1 MLFRSDTCA
10 DNDACPANLWDRTD
24 ARLAVV
30 MSVGQSAGGL
40 EVTVALHGAEEPGA
54 FKVLRQVVAPGQEM
68 AYANTIVKAARD
80 ALPLLPERKPVA
92 NGVLV
97 IEDETITGDAP
108 TVAPDELP
116 DLDAPPPKRPTTD
129 TPKPTSKPE
138 PKPEKPARPPSKPD
152 SAPKPVARVGSDDE
166 RRRMGIPAGAYSR
179 YSDSGEP
186 AKTWLADNRVRSGK
200 VFLELEGGYTLGDV
214 DRGYGVR
221 LRVEDSGNQ
230 SFDTVATSTWEGN
243 GASAAP
249 GFGFSLGYAPTWF
262 LDTSVQVAVQYG
274 RKHLNTGWEC
284 LQGCDPP
291 ASEYTHD
298 PVSAVQA
305 ILEPRLRVYPVAT
318 GLVKPYALVGFA
330 FVFHDGF
337 EVPDPD
343 FGSYPDTAPGASFGP
358 TGGLGLAVDAASR
371 FSIYAEVPA
380 TLLLTQPST
389 SGAADVT
396 LKPDTLESKGY
407 LLRLTGGLTIRL

>member
-1 MLFRSDTCA
+1 MIGLWALVGAAQAADVLLLDATPVSVDDFSIAGLFYGMVTSAADDAGLEYEDADAIHRWAGKDADTCA

-200 VFLELEGGYTLGDV
+200 I
-214 DRGYGVR
+214 
-221 LRVEDSGNQ
+221 
-230 SFDTVATSTWEGN
+230 
-243 GASAAP
+243 
-249 GFGFSLGYAPTWF
+249 
-262 LDTSVQVAVQYG
+262 G
-274 RKHLNTGWEC
+274 RAH
-284 LQGCDPP
+284 
-291 ASEYTHD
+291 
-298 PVSAVQA
+298 V
-305 ILEPRLRVYPVAT
+305 
-318 GLVKPYALVGFA
+318 
-330 FVFHDGF
+330 
-337 EVPDPD
+337 
-343 FGSYPDTAPGASFGP
+343 
-358 TGGLGLAVDAASR
+358 
-371 FSIYAEVPA
+371 
-380 TLLLTQPST
+380 
-389 SGAADVT
+389 
-396 LKPDTLESKGY
+396 
-407 LLRLTGGLTIRL
+407 